1 MPAIS
6 FTRRDRTSMHRLPG
20 LDLLRAIA
28 IVWVMLFHSF
38 IVGGLGP
45 DFAWLSRYGWAGV
58 DIFFVLSGFLIGT
71 QVLRPLQRGEPLSF
85 GGFYARRAWRIL
97 PAFAVVLALY
107 VCFPMLRE
115 VPGLQPWWQFATFTL
130 NLLIDYDHNQAF
142 SHAWSLCVEEHFY
155 LVFPLLAWWLTR
167 RPSTSKFVGV
177 CTTVVVLGIALRTS
191 VWLHDAAIDPPRN
204 WFLED
209 IYYPTW
215 MRLDG
220 LLMGIMLAALRV
232 YRPQAWTRL
241 QARSNAL
248 LLGGMIVS
256 CLAFW
261 LFRDRGGLL
270 ANALGWPLLSFGFG
284 LLVFAGA
291 DHNSLIGRWRV
302 PGTGW
307 LAAISYSLYLSHKI
321 AFHVVAMAFGASLQG
336 HRAIA
341 FAVYALAVLLL
352 GAALHYLVERPCL
365 GWRDRRKAGDPSAA
379 DPVRSRGQM
388 AVVEP

>member
-1 MPAIS
+1 
-6 FTRRDRTSMHRLPG
+6 MHRLPG

-28 IVWVMLFHSF
+28 IVWVMLFHSY

-58 DIFFVLSGFLIGT
+58 DIFFVLSGFLIGS
-71 QVLRPLQRGEPLSF
+71 QVLRPLQRGERLSF
-85 GGFYARRAWRIL
+85 RGFYARRAWRIL

-107 VCFPMLRE
+107 VLFPVLRE

-130 NLLIDYDHNQAF
+130 NLLIDYTHNQAF

-167 RPSTSKFVGV
+167 WPSRWKCLGV
-177 CTTVVVLGIALRTS
+177 CAGVVVLGIVLRS
-191 VWLHDAAIDPPRN
+191 AVWLHDAAIDPPRN
-204 WFLED
+204 WFIED

-220 LLMGIMLAALRV
+220 LLAGVLLAALRIF
-232 YRPQAWTRL
+232 RPQAWTRW
-241 QARSNAL
+241 QARSNAV
-248 LLGGMIVS
+248 LLGGLAMS

-261 LFRDRGGLL
+261 LFRERTGLL

-291 DHNSLIGRWRV
+291 DRHSLIGRWRV
-302 PGTGW
+302 PGAGW
-307 LAAISYSLYLSHKI
+307 LAAVSYSLYLSHKI
-321 AFHVVAMAFGASLQG
+321 AFHLVQVTFGAALQG
-336 HRAIA
+336 QRSLA
-341 FAVYALAVLLL
+341 FATYALAVLLL
-352 GAALHYLVERPCL
+352 GAALHYLVERPFL
-365 GWRDRRKAGDPSAA
+365 RLRERGKAGANPLAEN
-379 DPVRSRGQM
+379 RSPACG
-388 AVVEP
+388 AGY

>member
-1 MPAIS
+1 
-6 FTRRDRTSMHRLPG
+6 MHRLPG

-28 IVWVMLFHSF
+28 IVWVMLFHSY

-58 DIFFVLSGFLIGT
+58 DIFFVLSGFLIGS
-71 QVLRPLQRGEPLSF
+71 QVLRPLQRGKRLAF

-107 VCFPMLRE
+107 VFFPALRE
-115 VPGLQPWWQFATFTL
+115 APGLQPWWQFATFTL
-130 NLLIDYDHNQAF
+130 NLLIDYTHNQAF

-167 RPSTSKFVGV
+167 RPSTWKCVGV
-177 CTTVVVLGIALRTS
+177 CAGMVVLGIVLRS
-191 VWLHDAAIDPPRN
+191 AVWLHDAAIDPPRN
-204 WFLED
+204 WFIED

-220 LLMGIMLAALRV
+220 LLAGVMLAALRV
-232 YRPQAWTRL
+232 FRAQAWARW
-241 QARSNAL
+241 QARSNVV
-248 LLGGMIVS
+248 LLGGLAVS

-261 LFRDRGGLL
+261 LFRERTGLL

-291 DHNSLIGRWRV
+291 DRHSLIGRWRV
-302 PGTGW
+302 PGAGW
-307 LAAISYSLYLSHKI
+307 LAGVSYSLYLSHKI
-321 AFHVVAMAFGASLQG
+321 AFHLVQVTFGAALQG
-336 HRAIA
+336 QRALT
-341 FAVYALAVLLL
+341 FATYALAVLLL
-352 GAALHYLVERPCL
+352 GAVLHYLVERPFLRLRERGRVPRVDNL
-365 GWRDRRKAGDPSAA
+365 GRPATAA
-379 DPVRSRGQM
+379 TD
-388 AVVEP
+388 

>member
-1 MPAIS
+1 
-6 FTRRDRTSMHRLPG
+6 MHRLPG

-28 IVWVMLFHSF
+28 IVWVMLFHSY

-71 QVLRPLQRGEPLSF
+71 QVLRPLQRGERLAL

-97 PAFAVVLALY
+97 PAFAVMLALY
-107 VCFPMLRE
+107 AGFPALRE
-115 VPGLQPWWQFATFTL
+115 APGLQPWWQFATFTL
-130 NLLIDYDHNQAF
+130 NLLIDYTHNQAF

-167 RPSTSKFVGV
+167 RPSMWKCAGV
-177 CTTVVVLGIALRTS
+177 ATGVVVLGIVLRS
-191 VWLHDAAIDPPRN
+191 AVWLHDAAIDSPRN
-204 WFLED
+204 WFVED

-220 LLMGIMLAALRV
+220 LLAGVMLAALRV
-232 YRPQAWTRL
+232 FRPQAWARW
-241 QARSNAL
+241 QARSNAAL
-248 LLGGMIVS
+248 VGGMAVS
-256 CLAFW
+256 LLAFW
-261 LFRDRGGLL
+261 LFRERTGLL

-291 DHNSLIGRWRV
+291 DRRSLIGCWRV
-302 PGTGW
+302 PGAGW

-321 AFHVVAMAFGASLQG
+321 AFHLVQVTFGAALQG
-336 HRAIA
+336 QRALA
-341 FAVYALAVLLL
+341 FATYALAVLLL
-352 GAALHYLVERPCL
+352 GAVLHYLVERPFL
-365 GWRDRRKAGDPSAA
+365 RLRERGKARTNPRAPDLTAARSATA
-379 DPVRSRGQM
+379 AID
-388 AVVEP
+388 

>member
-1 MPAIS
+1 
-6 FTRRDRTSMHRLPG
+6 MHRLPG

-28 IVWVMLFHSF
+28 IVWVMLFHSY

-71 QVLRPLQRGEPLSF
+71 QVLRPLQRGERLAF

-107 VCFPMLRE
+107 VFFPALRE
-115 VPGLQPWWQFATFTL
+115 APGLQPWWQFATFTL
-130 NLLIDYDHNQAF
+130 NLLIDYTHNQAF

-167 RPSTSKFVGV
+167 WPSTWKCVGV
-177 CTTVVVLGIALRTS
+177 GAGMVALGIVLRS
-191 VWLHDAAIDPPRN
+191 AVWLHDAVIDPPRN
-204 WFLED
+204 WFIED

-220 LLMGIMLAALRV
+220 LLAGVMLAALRV
-232 YRPQAWTRL
+232 FRAQAWARW
-241 QARSNAL
+241 QARSNVV
-248 LLGGMIVS
+248 LLGGLAVS

-261 LFRDRGGLL
+261 LFRERTGLL

-291 DHNSLIGRWRV
+291 DRHSLIGRWRV

-307 LAAISYSLYLSHKI
+307 LAAVSYSLYLSHKI
-321 AFHVVAMAFGASLQG
+321 AFHLVQVTFGAALQG
-336 HRAIA
+336 QRALA
-341 FAVYALAVLLL
+341 FATYALAVLLL
-352 GAALHYLVERPCL
+352 GAALHYLVERPFL
-365 GWRDRRKAGDPSAA
+365 RLRERGKARANPLAPGGETATRLATATTD
-379 DPVRSRGQM
+379 
-388 AVVEP
+388 

>member
-1 MPAIS
+1 MN
-6 FTRRDRTSMHRLPG
+6 RLPG

-71 QVLRPLQRGEPLSF
+71 QVLRPLQCRDRLSF

-107 VCFPMLRE
+107 VFFPTLRE

-130 NLLIDYDHNQAF
+130 NLLIDYNHNQAF

-167 RPSTSKFVGV
+167 RPSTRKFVGV
-177 CTTVVVLGIALRTS
+177 CAAVVVLGIVLRTT

-232 YRPQAWTRL
+232 CRPQAWARL
-241 QARSNAL
+241 QARSNVV
-248 LLGGMIVS
+248 LLGGIAVS
-256 CLAFW
+256 GLAFW

-291 DHNSLIGRWRV
+291 DRNSLIGRWRV
-302 PGTGW
+302 PGAGW

-321 AFHVVAMAFGASLQG
+321 AFHVVATTFDAQLQG
-336 HRAIA
+336 HGMFA
-341 FAVYALAVLLL
+341 FTAYAAAVLLL
-352 GAALHYLVERPCL
+352 GALLHYLVERPFL
-365 GWRDRRKAGDPSAA
+365 RLRERREARKLSGAESFEDGKATAIPARLMPQPDL
-379 DPVRSRGQM
+379 
-388 AVVEP
+388 

>member
-1 MPAIS
+1 MNRA
-6 FTRRDRTSMHRLPG
+6 SMHRLPG

-71 QVLRPLQRGEPLSF
+71 QVLRPLQRGQPLSF

-107 VCFPMLRE
+107 ACFPMLRE
-115 VPGLQPWWQFATFTL
+115 APGLQPWWQFATFTL
-130 NLLIDYDHNQAF
+130 NLLIDYGSNQAF

-155 LVFPLLAWWLTR
+155 LIFPLLAWWLTR
-167 RPSTSKFVGV
+167 RPSMPKFVGV
-177 CTTVVVLGIALRTS
+177 CAVVVVSGIALRS
-191 VWLHDAAIDPPRN
+191 MVWLHDAAIDPPRN
-204 WFLED
+204 WYLED

-220 LLMGIMLAALRV
+220 LLVGIMLATLRV
-232 YRPQAWTRL
+232 YRPITWARL
-241 QARSNAL
+241 QARSNL
-248 LLGGMIVS
+248 ILLGGVAVS

-261 LFRDRGGLL
+261 VFRDRTGLL

-291 DHNSLIGRWRV
+291 DRQSLIGRWRV
-302 PGTGW
+302 PGAGW

-321 AFHVVAMAFGASLQG
+321 AFHLIEVTLGVRLHGTPAF
-336 HRAIA
+336 
-341 FAVYALAVLLL
+341 VTYALAALLL
-352 GAALHYLVERPCL
+352 GAALHYFVEQPFLRL
-365 GWRDRRKAGDPSAA
+365 RERRKSGQTSGA
-379 DPVRSRGQM
+379 D
-388 AVVEP
+388 VVEAAA